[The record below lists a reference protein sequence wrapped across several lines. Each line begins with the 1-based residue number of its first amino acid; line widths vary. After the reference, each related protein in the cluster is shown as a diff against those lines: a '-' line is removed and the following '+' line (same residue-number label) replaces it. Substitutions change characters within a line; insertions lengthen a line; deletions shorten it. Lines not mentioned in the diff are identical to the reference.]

1 MIFFPRVQ
9 RACSTNH
16 STHSCAAHSCKTLFL
31 LKCCSSE
38 NMHYPVF
45 AQVLL
50 ITNMQYPVFAHV
62 LLIVYFGEAWKGWF
76 GWGHSITT
84 WTRWGGS
91 GSKNVCFCP
100 RSGYKNSPQ
109 AICFVNSV
117 CTPHNISK
125 LARAD
130 ISCQFKKTR
139 YFRIVIITSW
149 QKTIPYFVF
158 DICIPSTRK
167 PRICNKSKYWQ

>member
-1 MIFFPRVQ
+1 MYLGTQVCYICTCLSYV
-9 RACSTNH
+9 NH
-16 STHSCAAHSCKTLFL
+16 STHSSAARSCKTLFL

-117 CTPHNISK
+117 CTILSLRKKGTPHKILFNTFEWQKLNLFYEFLKLHNIGK
-125 LARAD
+125 
-130 ISCQFKKTR
+130 QFFILIHT
-139 YFRIVIITSW
+139 FIFLW
-149 QKTIPYFVF
+149 
-158 DICIPSTRK
+158 
-167 PRICNKSKYWQ
+167 